1 MLSDARLCCIHNII
15 MPASNR
21 TTKVSILQ
29 CELYLFPLFA
39 QQIIGLVTWQ
49 TNKLKQLQVKAMTYN
64 RAFKIFVILAPIAM
78 IVVAMSAISSTEV
91 KGQYIG
97 STNSAATQP
106 QQQIKVSIVSGA
118 STLADKAYSPNP
130 VNAKAGD
137 TVAWTNDDT
146 LFHTV
151 TSGSPS
157 SGGETGKAFDSGLS
171 GTTALTTK
179 GKTFSHKFT
188 EKGEFPYFCQLHP
201 TMTGK
206 VVVS

>member
-1 MLSDARLCCIHNII
+1 M
-15 MPASNR
+15 
-21 TTKVSILQ
+21 V
-29 CELYLFPLFA
+29 
-39 QQIIGLVTWQ
+39 
-49 TNKLKQLQVKAMTYN
+49 YN
-64 RAFKIFVILAPIAM
+64 RAFKIFTILVPITM
-78 IVVAMSAISSTEV
+78 IVVAMSAISSSEV
-91 KGQYIG
+91 AGQYSG

-106 QQQIKVSIVSGA
+106 QQHIKVSIVSGA

-171 GTTALTTK
+171 GATALTTK
-179 GKTFSHKFT
+179 GKTFSHKFA

-201 TMTGK
+201 TMIGK